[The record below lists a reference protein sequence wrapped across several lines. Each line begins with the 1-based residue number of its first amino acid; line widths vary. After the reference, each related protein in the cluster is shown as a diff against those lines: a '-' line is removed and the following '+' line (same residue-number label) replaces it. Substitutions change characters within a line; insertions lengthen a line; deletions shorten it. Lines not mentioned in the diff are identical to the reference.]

1 MNRLHEKGLLDRKVK
16 SGKGGLHYAYWP
28 KIEKEAIERTA
39 IQSVLDSLID
49 KFGDKVTACF
59 VERVYMDEE
68 GLKNLKKEL
77 DRVEEAR

>member
-1 MNRLHEKGLLDRKVK
+1 M
-16 SGKGGLHYAYWP
+16 
-28 KIEKEAIERTA
+28 
-39 IQSVLDSLID
+39 DSLID

-59 VERVYMDEE
+59 VERVSMDEE